1 MASLFSSPDIPEPK
15 LPMPPKVDDNTLQNA
30 SNSEKQRRARA
41 LGKQQ
46 SIFAG
51 DLMGAAPVLRPTLG

>member
-1 MASLFSSPDIPEPK
+1 MGSLFSTPSVPEPK
-15 LPMPPKVDDNTLQNA
+15 LPPPPKVDDDSLQNA
-30 SNSEKQRRARA
+30 AQAEKLRRSRA

-51 DLMGAAPVLRPTLG
+51 ELSAPNVLRSTLG